1 MRATRLIFALAA
13 LAASAAP
20 LAAQSKADDR
30 WQLTLENGNYI
41 WDVRLVRLDGQN
53 LVYRQADSTAQVS
66 VGDITEVRR
75 IRKSE
80 VRLADGAGGAMPAL
94 TGADDEIYDF
104 RTLDFDGRLKAVQSI
119 LLTNASPD
127 KP

>member
-1 MRATRLIFALAA
+1 MRFNRLLVAVLSLAA
-13 LAASAAP
+13 GAAP
-20 LAAQSKADDR
+20 LAAQSKSDDR

-66 VGDITEVRR
+66 VGDITEVRK

-80 VRLADGAGGAMPAL
+80 VRLDEGAAGSMAAL

-104 RTLDFDGRLKAVQSI
+104 RTLDFDGRLRAVQGI
-119 LLTNASPD
+119 LLANPASD

>member
-1 MRATRLIFALAA
+1 MRTTHLIAA
-13 LAASAAP
+13 LIGLAGGTAP
-20 LAAQSKADDR
+20 LAAQNKSDDR

-41 WDVRLVRLDGQN
+41 WDVRLVKLDGQN
-53 LVYRQADSTAQVS
+53 LVYLRADSTAQVS

-80 VRLADGAGGAMPAL
+80 VRLADGAAGSMAAL

-104 RTLDFDGRLKAVQSI
+104 RTLDFDGRLKAMQTI
-119 LLTNASPD
+119 LLTNPTAD

>member
-1 MRATRLIFALAA
+1 MRTVRLLIALIGLAA
-13 LAASAAP
+13 ASAP
-20 LAAQSKADDR
+20 LAAQSKGDDR

-66 VGDITEVRR
+66 VGDIAEVRR

-80 VRLADGAGGAMPAL
+80 VRLDEGAAGSMAAL

-104 RTLDFDGRLKAVQSI
+104 RTLDFDGRLRAVQGI
-119 LLTNASPD
+119 LLTNTAPD

>member
-1 MRATRLIFALAA
+1 MRTTRLIIALAG
-13 LAASAAP
+13 LAIGAAP
-20 LAAQSKADDR
+20 MAAQSRADDR

-41 WDVRLVRLDGQN
+41 WDVRLVKLDGQN

-80 VRLADGAGGAMPAL
+80 VRLADGAGGSMAAL

-104 RTLDFDGRLKAVQSI
+104 RTLDFDGRLKAMQSI
-119 LLTNASPD
+119 LLTNTAPD